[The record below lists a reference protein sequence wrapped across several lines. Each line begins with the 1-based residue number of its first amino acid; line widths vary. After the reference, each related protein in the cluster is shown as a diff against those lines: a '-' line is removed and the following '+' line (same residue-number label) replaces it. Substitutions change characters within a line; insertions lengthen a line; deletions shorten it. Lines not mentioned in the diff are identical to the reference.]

1 LRETYFKEEIVSR
14 KGAKP
19 LRLKIM
25 KSKSITRIWHGTTRA
40 EHADEYLEYVIETG
54 VADYK
59 NTPGNLSVE
68 ILRRI
73 DGDVCHF
80 WTVTKWESIE
90 NIKKFAGEDYEKARY
105 YEEDKKYLLE
115 FEPHVIHCET
125 FEF

>member
-1 LRETYFKEEIVSR
+1 
-14 KGAKP
+14 
-19 LRLKIM
+19 M
-25 KSKSITRIWHGTTRA
+25 KSNIITRIWHGRTKA
-40 EHADEYLEYVIETG
+40 EHAAEYLEFLIKTG

-80 WTVTKWESIE
+80 WTVTKWDRIE
-90 NIKKFAGEDYEKARY
+90 NIKKFAGEDYEKAKY
-105 YEEDKKYLLE
+105 YEADKQYLLE